1 MGASVMKIR
10 SWLPSRRDALRL
22 TVGGILGCTVDTGNR
37 AFAFG
42 STGPP
47 LVITGLKITPIA
59 LPDPPL
65 LAASGCHG
73 PYFLRNVV
81 ELRTDAGIV
90 GIGETHGGEGVTAAL
105 ERAQKVVVGRNAFA
119 YRKFARELQSLG
131 MSCYAGIELACL
143 DACGRATGRRLC
155 ELVGGPVRDS
165 VEFAAYLFYR
175 YAADHPVILSDPHLV
190 DSRGRGERALDS
202 WGEVRTPEA
211 MADMANRFR
220 ERWGFRVFK
229 LKGGVLSPEL
239 EAETLK
245 AMAARLGP
253 AALLR
258 IDPNGRWKTETAIRI
273 GKAIRNLPMEYYEDP
288 VQGQAAMAEVRRET
302 GLKMSTNMC
311 VTSFA
316 HIPEALKLKP
326 IDVLLCDHHYF
337 GGFAG
342 CLALGPIC
350 KPAGWTMSQHS
361 NNHAG
366 ITMAAMI
373 HLAASIPEL
382 TMASDTHY
390 PWLIEGTDI
399 IEGPKLTIQ
408 GGKMAVPAGPGLGVN
423 LDRDKLAL
431 ANETYKKCG
440 MRGRDDRSLMRRLE
454 PGWTGQLL

>member
-1 MGASVMKIR
+1 MSDSLRR
-10 SWLPSRRDALRL
+10 SRISQPHRRDALRL
-22 TVGGILGCTVDTGNR
+22 MAGGILGCAADTRTR
-37 AFAFG
+37 AFTVRPAQPAL
-42 STGPP
+42 T
-47 LVITGLKITPIA
+47 ITGLSITPIA

-65 LAASGCHG
+65 LNVGGCHG
-73 PYFLRNVV
+73 PYFLRNIV
-81 ELRTDAGIV
+81 ELRTDGGIV
-90 GIGETHGGEGVTAAL
+90 GIGETHGGESVTRAL
-105 ERAQKVVVGRNAFA
+105 ESARKVVIGQNAFA
-119 YRKFARELQSLG
+119 YRKFAHELQSLN

-155 ELVGGPVRDS
+155 ELVGGPVRDP

-175 YAADHPVILSDPHLV
+175 YAADHPVILSDLHVV
-190 DSRGRGERALDS
+190 DSRGRGDRALDS

-211 MADMANRFR
+211 MADMAARFR
-220 ERWGFRVFK
+220 DRWGFRVFK
-229 LKGGVLSPEL
+229 LKGGVLAPEL

-245 AMAARLGP
+245 AMSARLGP
-253 AALLR
+253 GALLR
-258 IDPNGRWKTETAIRI
+258 IDPNGRWKTATAIRI
-273 GKAIRNLPMEYYEDP
+273 GNQIKQLPMEYYEDP
-288 VQGQAAMAEVRRET
+288 VQGQVAMAEVRRET

-350 KPAGWTMSQHS
+350 KPAGWTISQHS

-366 ITMAAMI
+366 VTMAAMI

-399 IEGPKLTIQ
+399 IEGPKLAIQ
-408 GGKMAVPAGPGLGVN
+408 GGAMAIPAGPGLGVT
-423 LDRDKLAL
+423 LDHDKLAR
-431 ANETYKKCG
+431 AHETFVKCG

-454 PGWTGQLL
+454 PGWMGELL

>member
-1 MGASVMKIR
+1 MSDSLRR
-10 SWLPSRRDALRL
+10 SRFSQSHRRDALRL
-22 TVGGILGCTVDTGNR
+22 MAGGILGCAADTR
-37 AFAFG
+37 SWAFA
-42 STGPP
+42 SGPAQP
-47 LVITGLKITPIA
+47 ALTITGLSITPIA

-65 LAASGCHG
+65 LNVGGCHG
-73 PYFLRNVV
+73 PYFLRNIV
-81 ELRTDAGIV
+81 ELRTDGGIV
-90 GIGETHGGEGVTAAL
+90 GIGETHGGENVTTAL
-105 ERAQKVVVGRNAFA
+105 ESARKVMIGQNAFA
-119 YRKFARELQSLG
+119 YRKFARELQSLN

-155 ELVGGPVRDS
+155 ELVGGPVRDP

-175 YAADHPVILSDPHLV
+175 YAADHPVILSDPHVV
-190 DSRGRGERALDS
+190 DSRGRGDRALDS

-211 MADMANRFR
+211 MAAMAARFR
-220 ERWGFRVFK
+220 DRWGFRVFK
-229 LKGGVLSPEL
+229 LKGGVLAPEL
-239 EAETLK
+239 EAETLR
-245 AMAARLGP
+245 AMSARLGP
-253 AALLR
+253 GALLR
-258 IDPNGRWKTETAIRI
+258 IDPNGRWKTDTAIRI
-273 GKAIRNLPMEYYEDP
+273 GNQIKQLPMEYYEDP

-350 KPAGWTMSQHS
+350 KPAGWTISQHS

-366 ITMAAMI
+366 VTMAAMI

-399 IEGPKLTIQ
+399 IEGPKLAIQ
-408 GGKMAVPAGPGLGVN
+408 GGAMAIPAGPGLGVT
-423 LDRDKLAL
+423 LDHDKLAR
-431 ANETYKKCG
+431 AHETFVKCG

-454 PGWTGQLL
+454 PGWKGELL

>member
-1 MGASVMKIR
+1 MSTSLQKSRI
-10 SWLPSRRDALRL
+10 SEPHRRDALRL
-22 TVGGILGCTVDTGNR
+22 MAGGILGCTVDTSSR
-37 AFAFG
+37 AFAVG
-42 STGPP
+42 QAQPP
-47 LVITGLKITPIA
+47 LTITGLKVTPIA

-90 GIGETHGGEGVTAAL
+90 GIGETHGGESVTTAL
-105 ERAQKVVVGRNAFA
+105 ERAEKVVIGQNAFA
-119 YRKFARELQSLG
+119 SRKFARELQSLG

-155 ELVGGPVRDS
+155 ELVGGPVRDP

-190 DSRGRGERALDS
+190 DSRGQGDHALDS

-211 MADMANRFR
+211 MAAMAARFR

-229 LKGGVLSPEL
+229 LKGGVLAPEV

-245 AMAARLGP
+245 VMSERLGP
-253 AALLR
+253 GALLR
-258 IDPNGRWKTETAIRI
+258 IDPNGRWKTSTAVRI
-273 GKAIRNLPMEYYEDP
+273 GNQIKKLPMEYYEDP

-302 GLKMSTNMC
+302 GLTMSTNMC

-342 CLALGPIC
+342 CLALGPMC

-366 ITMAAMI
+366 VTMAAMI

-390 PWLIEGTDI
+390 PWLIDGTDI
-399 IEGPKLTIQ
+399 VEGPKLTIQ
-408 GGKMAVPAGPGLGVN
+408 GGKMAVPAGPGLGVT
-423 LDRDKLAL
+423 LDHDKVAR
-431 ANETYKKCG
+431 AHETYRKCG
-440 MRGRDDRSLMRRLE
+440 MRGRDDRTLMRHLE
-454 PGWTGQLL
+454 PGWTGQLF